1 VPGPATRYASAARTP
16 QQQQRARVGGTLS
29 SYGFKDG
36 WIRFRASW
44 RPYVAQSFAAGL
56 STFLILF
63 FLSLENAVMIA
74 ALGASTFI
82 VFARPFD
89 LTARSRNL
97 VGGHLIGF
105 AVGSLC
111 GVVPCEALVGEL
123 AMYSLAVGL
132 SVFLMVLTYMQHPPA
147 AATALGM
154 AMRGPSEQA
163 LAAIL
168 TITLLLALFHHL
180 LRPHLRNL
188 F

>member
-1 VPGPATRYASAARTP
+1 M
-16 QQQQRARVGGTLS
+16 S

-36 WIRFRASW
+36 WIRFRAAW
-44 RPYVAQSFAAGL
+44 KPYVVQSFAAGL
-56 STFLILF
+56 ATFIIMF
-63 FLSLENAVMIA
+63 FLSVESAVVIA

-111 GVVPCEALVGEL
+111 GLVPCETMVGGL
-123 AMYSLAVGL
+123 LMYSLAVGL
-132 SVFLMVLTYMQHPPA
+132 SVFLMILTYMQHPPA

-163 LAAIL
+163 LAAVL
-168 TITLLLALFHHL
+168 TITLLLALFHYL

>member
-1 VPGPATRYASAARTP
+1 M
-16 QQQQRARVGGTLS
+16 S
-29 SYGFKDG
+29 SYGLRDG
-36 WIRFRASW
+36 LIRFRAAW
-44 RPYVAQSFAAGL
+44 KPYVVQSFAAGL

-63 FLSLENAVMIA
+63 FLSVENAVVIA

-111 GVVPCEALVGEL
+111 GLVPFESMVGSL
-123 AMYSLAVGL
+123 FLYSLAVGL
-132 SVFLMVLTYMQHPPA
+132 SVFLMVLTYTQHPPA

-154 AMRGPSEQA
+154 AMRGPSEQG

-168 TITLLLALFHHL
+168 TITLLLALFHFL

>member
-1 VPGPATRYASAARTP
+1 MSPY
-16 QQQQRARVGGTLS
+16 TLH
-29 SYGFKDG
+29 DG
-36 WIRFRASW
+36 LVRFRALW
-44 RPYVAQSFAAGL
+44 KPYVLQSFAAGL

-63 FLSLENAVMIA
+63 FLSLEEAVIIA

-105 AVGSLC
+105 AVGSLL
-111 GVVPCEALVGEL
+111 GLIPCPTMLAELVC
-123 AMYSLAVGL
+123 YSLAVGL
-132 SVFLMVLTYMQHPPA
+132 AVFLMVLTYTQHPPA

-154 AMRGPSEQA
+154 AIRGPSEQA

-168 TITLLLALFHHL
+168 TITLLLALFHFL

>member
-1 VPGPATRYASAARTP
+1 
-16 QQQQRARVGGTLS
+16 LS
-29 SYGFKDG
+29 PYGIKDG
-36 WIRFRASW
+36 LIRFRAA
-44 RPYVAQSFAAGL
+44 RKPYIVQSFAAGL
-56 STFLILF
+56 STFIIMF
-63 FLSLENAVMIA
+63 FLSVENAIVIA

-105 AVGSLC
+105 LVGSLC
-111 GVVPCEALVGEL
+111 GLVPCETLVGEL
-123 AMYSLAVGL
+123 LMFSLAVGF
-132 SVFLMVLTYMQHPPA
+132 SVFLMVLTYTQHPPA

-154 AMRGPSEQA
+154 AMRGPSEGA

-168 TITLLLALFHHL
+168 TITLLLALFHFL

>member
-1 VPGPATRYASAARTP
+1 
-16 QQQQRARVGGTLS
+16 LS
-29 SYGFKDG
+29 PYGLRDG
-36 WIRFRASW
+36 LIRFRAAW
-44 RPYVAQSFAAGL
+44 KPYVVQSFAAGL
-56 STFLILF
+56 STFIIM
-63 FLSLENAVMIA
+63 FLLSIEHAVVIA

-111 GVVPCEALVGEL
+111 GLVPCEALVGEL
-123 AMYSLAVGL
+123 LLYSLAVGV
-132 SVFLMVLTYMQHPPA
+132 SVFLMVLTYTQHPPA

-163 LAAIL
+163 LAAVL
-168 TITLLLALFHHL
+168 TITLLLALFHFL